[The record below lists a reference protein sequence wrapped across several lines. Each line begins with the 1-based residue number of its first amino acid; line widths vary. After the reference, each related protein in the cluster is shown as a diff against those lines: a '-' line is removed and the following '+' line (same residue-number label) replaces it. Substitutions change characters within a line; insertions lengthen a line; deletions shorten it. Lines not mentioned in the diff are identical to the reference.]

1 MTELDFYGE
10 IRRYL
15 SDLKI
20 EGPPGMKAEFYCDLQ
35 PGMISYG
42 GHFIPVDNE
51 PVPIDIRKK
60 GKHANSVFADKV
72 RSFHRQ
78 STNGGLNK
86 WNRAFFSIDAHGDIT
101 GQFTWDEAW
110 EQADKDASHAEPGS
124 VRQKWYWEE

>member
-60 GKHANSVFADKV
+60 GKHANSVFVYNA
-72 RSFHRQ
+72 RCYQRQ
-78 STNGGLNK
+78 SDKGGLNER
-86 WNRAFFSIDAHGDIT
+86 NRTFISIDAHGDKT
-101 GQFTWDEAW
+101 SQLTWDEAW
-110 EQADKDASHAEPGS
+110 EQADNDASHAEPGS
-124 VRQKWYWEE
+124 VRQN